1 MRGQAG
7 FFDID
12 ERLNDLSAKGDDLE
26 RLKGLV
32 DFEMFRPA
40 LQQAIP
46 RSERCKGGRPPFDQ
60 VLMFKALILQ
70 SMHSLSDE
78 RVEYL
83 IKDRLSFMR
92 FLGLG
97 LADAVPDAN
106 TLWTFREAL
115 TRVRINGEPAVAVLF
130 RRFDAAVKASGYLAM
145 SGQIIDATIVAA
157 PKQRNT
163 NAEKQAIREGRI
175 PEDWTA
181 KPAKL
186 AQKDRDA
193 RWTVKYTKAKPRED
207 GVKMVDIAIPSFGY
221 KNHIGIDRRH
231 GLIRT
236 WLVTNAAAHDG
247 ARLPDLL
254 DRENTASDV
263 WADTAYRSK
272 TNEAHL
278 VQRGFVSRIHV
289 KKPKGRPM
297 PDATRIANARR
308 SRVRSAVEH
317 VFAHE
322 KGLMGLVVR
331 TIGIARAG
339 VKIGL
344 ANLAYNMRRFVWLEG
359 RGASAVAA

>member
-1 MRGQAG
+1 MRGHAG

-12 ERLNDLSAKGDDLE
+12 ERLKDLSAKGDDLE

-40 LQQAIP
+40 LRRAVP
-46 RSERCKGGRPPFDQ
+46 RSDGSKGGRPPFDH
-60 VLMFKALILQ
+60 VLMFKVLVLQ

-78 RVEYL
+78 RCEYL

-106 TLWTFREAL
+106 TIWTFREAL
-115 TRVRINGEPAVAVLF
+115 TRASIDGETAVGVLF
-130 RRFDAAVKASGYLAM
+130 KRFDAAVKASGYLAM
-145 SGQIIDATIVAA
+145 GGQIIDATIVAA

-163 NAEKQAIREGRI
+163 IAEKQAIKDGHI
-175 PEDWTA
+175 PEDWKA

-193 RWTVKYTKAKPRED
+193 RWTVKYTKAKPREA

-236 WLVTNAAAHDG
+236 WTVTDAAAHDG
-247 ARLPDLL
+247 ARLADLL
-254 DRENTASDV
+254 DRDNTASDV
-263 WADTAYRSK
+263 FADTAYRSK
-272 TNEAHL
+272 KNEAHL
-278 VQRGFVSRIHV
+278 ARRGFASRIHV

-297 PDATRIANARR
+297 PDATRIANARK

-331 TIGIARAG
+331 TIGIARAR

-344 ANLAYNMRRFVWLEG
+344 ANLAYNMRRFIWLDG
-359 RGASAVAA
+359 RGPSVSV